1 MQLPLWGP
9 GVEPVVQR
17 ARLLQRLEEE
27 GADDLTERLA
37 KCGLAFKLTCRTCA
51 AQHELTTRCNRKWCP
66 CCARQ
71 IAAKRAAKLRT
82 VAASFQWPLFITL
95 TVPNLTG
102 KVEGLDF
109 IRDLR
114 KAFGRLRHKKIWTAR
129 VKGGAAA
136 IEVTNT
142 GEGWHPHLHALID
155 CEWLAFRVPPPS
167 RRDSP
172 EHIAHKC
179 QEAAKELSAEW
190 TKATR
195 SKVPCV
201 VNAKRCNADAAKE
214 IMKYAVKGSD
224 LIESPDEIA
233 PVLRMMDGTRLVT
246 TFGSA
251 FGIEV
256 IEEPREPLTC
266 PNGHSDWTTQHRI
279 TITDTHHEDGREYPE
294 GYWGWSARQRLHWQQ
309 KPAFEAALD
318 AEIAAEAAEDD
329 IPF

>member
-17 ARLLQRLEEE
+17 ARLLQRLKDE
-27 GADDLTERLA
+27 GAEDLTERLK
-37 KCGLAFKLTCRTCA
+37 KCGLAFKLTCKTCA
-51 AQHELTTRCNRKWCP
+51 AEHELSTRCNRKWCP

-82 VAASFQWPLFITL
+82 VAASFKWPLFITL

-102 KVEGLDF
+102 DVEGLDF
-109 IRDLR
+109 IKDLR
-114 KAFGRLRHKKIWTAR
+114 KAFGRLRHKRIWTER

-142 GEGWHPHLHALID
+142 GEGWHPHLHALLD
-155 CEWLAFRVPPPS
+155 CEWLAFKVPPPT

-201 VNAKRCNADAAKE
+201 VNAKRCNADAARE

-256 IEEPREPLTC
+256 IEPEREPLTC
-266 PNGHSDWTTQHRI
+266 PNGHSDWTTQQHIRI
-279 TITDTHHEDGREYPE
+279 AHTHDDDGRAYPD
-294 GYWGWSARQRLHWQQ
+294 GYWTWSLKQRLHWQHQ
-309 KPAFEAALD
+309 PAFDAALASQIAADEAA
-318 AEIAAEAAEDD
+318 DD